1 MENEF
6 LEKLIESYK
15 LSEDE
20 HRMILNEL
28 KKRVFLNR
36 TAEKDPSIMFVIG
49 QPGCGKT
56 TFIQNTDLSRYTII
70 NSDDYRRFSKY
81 SDEIL
86 DKYPTYYTKLTNFD
100 AHLWGDELFSYA
112 MDNNYSALR
121 EKAPV
126 DYSLLEVIKT
136 IPDKYDA
143 TIDLVV
149 TGNLASLLATRERYE
164 RSILKSKN
172 ARLSNIEAHNKCY
185 NLLPDF
191 ISRCLICGVKVNYIV
206 ARNNGFDI
214 IPVGNDGSNLLERL
228 RKESNE
234 QVCLDYETRTNNIKR
249 AMINRNAPQEQ
260 FDELNKIER
269 IYLEIVNSKSAEH
282 IKPEDLGS
290 ER

>member
-28 KKRVFLNR
+28 KKRVFLNKV
-36 TAEKDPSIMFVIG
+36 AEKDPSIMFVIG

-56 TFIQNTDLSRYTII
+56 TFIQNTDLSSYTII

-112 MDNNYSALR
+112 MANSYSALR

-126 DYSLLEVIKT
+126 DYSLLETIKA
-136 IPDKYDA
+136 IPDEYDA

-164 RSILKSKN
+164 KGILKSKN

-191 ISRCLICGVKVNYIV
+191 ISKCLACGVKVNYIV
-206 ARNNGFDI
+206 PRNNGFDM
-214 IPVGNDGSNLLERL
+214 IPVVNDGLGLLERL

-234 QVCLDYETRTNNIKR
+234 QVCLDYEIRTNNIKK

-260 FDELNKIER
+260 FDELNKIEN

-282 IKPEDLGS
+282 IKPGDLDS